1 MLTNDKLKVLI
12 YGATGWI
19 GRATI
24 YYFIKNYEKVDF
36 TLISSS
42 NKLVN
47 FKNRS
52 IPTFTVSD
60 LRENEPL
67 YYDYYF
73 NFAFLT
79 QEKIKNISEDKYLKL
94 TNQIIL
100 DEEKIIKNKEINK
113 SLLISSGA
121 VYWLNTNRE
130 NLYTVQKLKQE
141 EFFKKNLNE
150 TKNYTARIFA
160 LLAEQ
165 FDFEKKYAFSNF
177 VSDGLKN
184 KPINIES
191 KIKVQRSYLVFEDL
205 LNYFVTSDES
215 NITFDAW
222 SQNFDILE
230 LAKMIGKIY
239 EVEVNVP
246 SSYLNSKENDSYI
259 SKDNHFEK
267 LINHEI
273 NIKTIKTIIQR
284 TINES
289 VNIT

>member
-1 MLTNDKLKVLI
+1 MVTNDKLNVLI

-24 YYFIKNYEKVDF
+24 YYFIKNYENVDF
-36 TLISSS
+36 TLVSSA
-42 NKLVN
+42 NKQVN
-47 FKNRS
+47 FKKKS
-52 IPTFTVSD
+52 IPVTTVSD
-60 LRENEPL
+60 LSENGPL
-67 YYDYYF
+67 HYDYYF

-79 QEKIKNISEDKYLKL
+79 QDKIKNISEDKYLKL
-94 TNQIIL
+94 TNQIIF

-121 VYWLNTNRE
+121 VYWLNTDKE

-141 EFFKKNLNE
+141 EFFKDNLKE
-150 TKNYTARIFA
+150 TKNYTARMFA

-165 FDFEKKYAFSNF
+165 FDFEKKYAFSSF
-177 VSDGLKN
+177 VSNGLKN
-184 KPINIES
+184 EPINIES

-205 LNYFVTSDES
+205 LNYFTTSNES

-230 LAKMIGKIY
+230 LAKIIGKIY
-239 EVEVNVP
+239 NVEVNAS
-246 SSYLNSKENDSYI
+246 SSYLNSNENDSYI
-259 SKDNHFEK
+259 SKDNYFEK
-267 LINHEI
+267 LINKEI
-273 NIKTIKTIIQR
+273 NIETIKRIIQR

-289 VNIT
+289 VKIN